1 MDRHLTQ
8 PSYGAI
14 MNTERK
20 DTLGFI
26 GIGRM
31 GAPMAARLLR
41 AGYDVTVYDPSGPAM
56 APLAA
61 EGARIAASPREVADA
76 AHTVL
81 LSLPL
86 PQVVI
91 DVGLGE
97 NGLVHGA
104 AVRTVIDLSTSGP
117 QAAEELAA
125 GLAQRGIAT
134 IDCPVSGGVA
144 GAQRGTL
151 ALMASGADDAY
162 QAALP
167 VLEVLGRPLYV
178 GARPGMAQTMKVINN
193 LISVTALAITSET
206 LALGVKA
213 GLDPDIMVQ
222 VINAG
227 SGRSNASEDKIPK
240 YVLSRSF
247 DFGFAI
253 GLSAKDVR
261 LCMETGERLGVPL
274 RVGDAVRQLLNATR
288 DKFGEQADMTEIMRY
303 IEADAGVEVRGK
315 AAGPA

>member
-1 MDRHLTQ
+1 MSTDH
-8 PSYGAI
+8 
-14 MNTERK
+14 K
-20 DTLGFI
+20 DTLGFV

-31 GAPMAARLLR
+31 GAPMATRLLQ
-41 AGYDVTVYDPSGPAM
+41 AGYDLTIYDTNAQAT

-61 EGARIAASPREVADA
+61 AGARIAASPREVADA

-81 LSLPL
+81 MSLPL
-86 PQVVI
+86 PQVVTA
-91 DVGLGE
+91 VGLGDD
-97 NGLVHGA
+97 GLVHGA
-104 AVRTVIDLSTSGP
+104 AVKTVIDLSTTGP
-117 QAAEELAA
+117 AAAEQLAA
-125 GLAQRGIAT
+125 GLQARGIAV

-144 GAQRGTL
+144 GAERGSL
-151 ALMASGADDAY
+151 ALMVAGAPEHYRAV
-162 QAALP
+162 QA
-167 VLEVLGRPLYV
+167 VLSVLGRPMYV
-178 GARPGMAQTMKVINN
+178 GERPGMAQTMKVINN
-193 LISVTALAITSET
+193 LVSVTALAITSET
-206 LALGVKA
+206 LVLGAKA

-261 LCMETGERLGVPL
+261 LCLEESERLGVPL

-288 DKFGEQADMTEIMRY
+288 DKYGEQADMTEIIRY
-303 IEADAGVEVRGK
+303 VEADAGVEVRGK
-315 AAGPA
+315 AAGKP